1 MKPDEEVFGDF
12 SQYEKAKDELYGLIT
27 QILQFPK
34 QREYERNFLL
44 AAARRTLSLEAAFR
58 QAVDA
63 NNGQVAMTLVRL
75 NLDTVARLY
84 AIYWAEE
91 TFGMTA
97 ESFSRDVAN
106 GKNINTMK
114 LRGSKDKATDRW
126 LIKQIEGLGE
136 WIPDVYRTTS
146 GAIHFSNFHITQL
159 LQQAKPGKQLADGAL
174 EVTITLGPGEKDANP
189 ELYRNVRQAFLHIFM
204 LLNCALEHR
213 I

>member
-1 MKPDEEVFGDF
+1 MKLDEEVFGDF
-12 SQYEKAKDELYGLIT
+12 SQYEKAKKELYALSAK
-27 QILQFPK
+27 ILQFPI

-75 NLDTVARLY
+75 NLDIVARLY

-97 ESFSRDVAN
+97 ESFSRDVAK

-114 LRGSKDKATDRW
+114 LKGSKEKATDRW

-136 WIPDVYRTTS
+136 WIPSVYRKTS
-146 GAIHFSNFHITQL
+146 GAIHFSDFHITQL
-159 LQQAKPGKQLADGAL
+159 IQQAKPNKKLADGSL
-174 EVTITLGPGEKDANP
+174 EVTLTLGPGEKDADP
-189 ELYRNVRQAFLHIFM
+189 ELYRDVRQAFLHIFM
-204 LLNCALEHR
+204 MLNCALEHR